1 MNLPVFSKDIF
12 HHVDCIVHSAYLQS
26 LGPLEIFCLQSRCST
41 EGGAG
46 HSHAGPATGGEKV
59 NVKIWVQIEY
69 LDIFM

>member
-1 MNLPVFSKDIF
+1 MSAKPGSARNLLSAVPVQ
-12 HHVDCIVHSAYLQS
+12 HR
-26 LGPLEIFCLQSRCST
+26 GR
-41 EGGAG
+41 GGAG